1 MKMPRWMDSGNEER
15 VMIKLILSDMDGTLL
30 DEEGRLPA
38 EFDAMMEKLHDR
50 GVMFAPASGR
60 QYHSLVDSFRKY
72 ADTFLFVSDN
82 GTMVRKHGEELFS
95 NVIERKKALEIVNS
109 MNDNPEIYNVF
120 CGKKKVYLLKDK
132 HPEKYE
138 EELKKYF
145 REIELVDCFEDVEDE
160 PIKLSFF
167 TAAGDADRKIF
178 PLLKHYEK
186 EMQVVLA
193 SAYWVDITNRGANKG
208 MAVRK
213 IQERLGLEPE
223 ECAAFGDY
231 MNDKEM
237 LESVYYS
244 YAMANA
250 YPAIKEVARF
260 SAKSNAEAGVME
272 KIQQLL
278 DEGLC

>member
-1 MKMPRWMDSGNEER
+1 
-15 VMIKLILSDMDGTLL
+15 MIKLILSDMDGTLL
-30 DEEGRLPA
+30 DESGRLPA

-60 QYHSLVDSFRKY
+60 QYYSLVDSFPKY

-82 GTMVRKHGEELFS
+82 GTMVRQHGEELFS
-95 NVIERKKALEIVNS
+95 DVIERDKAMEIVNS
-109 MNDNPEIYNVF
+109 VNDKPDIYNVF

-132 HPEKYE
+132 QPEKYMD
-138 EELKKYF
+138 ELMKYF
-145 REIELVDCFEDVEDE
+145 SEIELVDCFEDVDDD
-160 PIKLSFF
+160 PIKISFF
-167 TAAGDADRKIF
+167 TADGDADTKIF
-178 PLLKHYEK
+178 PLLKHYESS
-186 EMQVVLA
+186 MQVVLA
-193 SAYWVDITNRGANKG
+193 SAYWVDITNLGANKG

-213 IQERLGLEPE
+213 IQERLGLAPE

-260 SAKSNAEAGVME
+260 TAKSNDEAGVMV